1 MQNEERRILSMVWV
15 CATNN
20 NRSCE
25 WAEGKCREGCGLHE
39 CMCVCVA
46 TYQKQFQLVS
56 IARHQPQPLAIALL
70 CSHFPLLCLSL
81 SLLGFPLLLLQWAT
95 LFSSPH
101 TRHKSMFDF
110 HNNNSRREIR
120 KAMRKKKQQN
130 ERQRGEAG
138 KDTGHGTRDTGDRTQ
153 DIMFAPCLKFLPLV
167 CVLFLF
173 YTLFFSAFSCAAFHL
188 MRYTFFVVSLRQMKC
203 IKFRDMRGATQRQ
216 IEREGTTHYEYVGNA
231 AGKSEQAMRQL

>member
-1 MQNEERRILSMVWV
+1 MGR
-15 CATNN
+15 
-20 NRSCE
+20 
-25 WAEGKCREGCGLHE
+25 REGQRRVRVI
-39 CMCVCVA
+39 CVCVYNCAA

-70 CSHFPLLCLSL
+70 CSHFPLLSL

-120 KAMRKKKQQN
+120 KAMRKKTTKR
-130 ERQRGEAG
+130 ETARRSRQ
-138 KDTGHGTRDTGDRTQ
+138 GHGTRDTGDRTQ

-167 CVLFLF
+167 CVIFILYTFFLRFPALLFI
-173 YTLFFSAFSCAAFHL
+173 SCVTH
-188 MRYTFFVVSLRQMKC
+188 FFVVSLRQMKC

-216 IEREGTTHYEYVGNA
+216 IEGGNNTLRVC
-231 AGKSEQAMRQL
+231 GQRGR